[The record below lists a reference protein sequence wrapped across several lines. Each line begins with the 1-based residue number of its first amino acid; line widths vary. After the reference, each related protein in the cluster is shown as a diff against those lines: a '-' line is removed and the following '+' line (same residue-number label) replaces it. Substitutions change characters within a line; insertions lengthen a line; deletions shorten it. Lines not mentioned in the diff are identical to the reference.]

1 MTLAT
6 TNGGINFNHVAFN
19 CELLYDVEGLKEV
32 DYIKDKP
39 FLFKA
44 KPNDRGDQVQL
55 ELRLKVLTSQH
66 EDMFFICS
74 IQGFDPHTKS
84 EIPELHTYSHP
95 IKVISKPEQ
104 LRKKDVTHKK
114 TINETIIDIIT
125 KIEQTQTEHTK
136 VLGTIFSRVAPGNS
150 LPAPAPSPEQ
160 SVTTKRSA
168 PEPASAPAPT
178 PVPTPTPE
186 QQFEMHFAGM
196 LKAYQSLSSD
206 GRASKLR
213 RLATDLTPPESNAL
227 NQLIDQLNVH
237 EPAPFNLNLSGQFRA
252 LAAQDLPKS
261 FADLMTDYNIF

>member
-6 TNGGINFNHVAFN
+6 NNGGINFNHVAFN
-19 CELLYDVEGLKEV
+19 CELHYDVEGMKEV

-39 FLFKA
+39 FQFKA

-74 IQGFDPHTKS
+74 IQGFDPHTKN
-84 EIPELHTYSHP
+84 EIPELHAYSHP

-136 VLGTIFSRVAPGNS
+136 VLGTIFNRVAPGS
-150 LPAPAPSPEQ
+150 GHGLALPAASPDQ
-160 SVTTKRSA
+160 PVTNKRSA
-168 PEPASAPAPT
+168 PEPVSAPAPAA
-178 PVPTPTPE
+178 TPE
-186 QQFEMHFAGM
+186 QQFETHFAGM
-196 LKAYQSLSSD
+196 LKAYQSLNSE

-213 RLATDLTPPESNAL
+213 RMATDLTPSESSAL
-227 NQLIDQLNVH
+227 SQLVDQLNVH

-252 LAAQDLPKS
+252 LTAQDLPKS